1 MIFRSTEIPVEER
14 TDERSGTVKRLIG
27 PEQMHEKNRLFAHVV
42 LRPGAQVS
50 YHRHQGEF
58 EVFYFLSGAGEVDD
72 NGVTSPIQ
80 AGDVMFTDDGQS
92 HAIKNT
98 GESDLEYLALI
109 TRL

>member
-1 MIFRSTEIPVEER
+1 MIFRSAEIPVEER

-27 PEQMHEKNRLFAHVV
+27 LEQMHGKNRLFAHVV

-72 NGVTSPIQ
+72 NGLSSPIQ

-98 GESDLEYLALI
+98 GAVDLEYMALI